1 MTTWC
6 SGAACLPSRPD
17 VAEAMD
23 VESDPVWKVHS
34 EMTSIAIPWQLEDT
48 CSIINSAYQNFLPLA
63 VSGELSAQE
72 AMQQADEQANSEIA
86 NAD

>member
-6 SGAACLPSRPD
+6 SGAGCLPSRPD

-23 VESDPVWKVHS
+23 VESD
-34 EMTSIAIPWQLEDT
+34 PWQLEDT

-72 AMQQADEQANSEIA
+72 AMQQADE
-86 NAD
+86 